1 MELSQTKVINRLLKE
16 FDFRQVRKV
25 MKYLEWKWAYS
36 NAKGHIPIIKEL
48 KAMAR
53 RLLEDVAN
61 DLKANSYT
69 ACGGFEVR
77 KQDYYWFSL
86 SFVLTGWEEPGEE
99 EFNSIEE
106 EETNRIEEE
115 ANKKF
120 SNLYKSLE
128 V

>member
-1 MELSQTKVINRLLKE
+1 MEPNQTKVINRLLKE

-25 MKYLEWKWAYS
+25 MKYLEWKWASS
-36 NAKGHIPIIKEL
+36 NAKDLIPIIKEL

-53 RLLEDVAN
+53 RLLENVAN
-61 DLKANSYT
+61 DPKANSYT

-77 KQDYYWFSL
+77 KEDNYWFSL
-86 SFVLTGWEEPGEE
+86 NFVLTGWEEPEYE
-99 EFNSIEE
+99 EFKSIEE
-106 EETNRIEEE
+106 EETNRLEEE

-120 SNLYKSLE
+120 SNLYNCLE